1 MGDQHNEFGGEARI
15 VVQAHNIYGGM
26 RFGEPDEP
34 RSVPQQN
41 GLPPKYYTNN
51 EVQLLELDRG
61 LAGRDGDRPCVAI
74 IRGTPGSGRSEL
86 TREWIHRHRDE
97 FPDGHFLAPLGRT
110 TVKDALVGMLLE
122 ASFALERL
130 PPTVEALSAMWR
142 GWSTGKRVALVI
154 DDALSAAQ
162 VEPLLPGPGPSV
174 VLVVEAGGLGALR
187 ARHGAALVTLEPLGP
202 ETSRV
207 LLEQMVEDKERLA
220 AEPEAVEALIAAC
233 DGSVAALNVVGAM
246 FIEHERWKPSRLH
259 QTLQRRGGV
268 VKVLP
273 RDAVFDFAFDRLE
286 PLAQRCYLALGA
298 HPGGDMALASLSA
311 VLGEEA
317 DDEVEQLLTMRL
329 AQETQEERY
338 LVSGL
343 VKDHAR
349 SKAADDELLRE
360 IVSWYARRG
369 WEAQALVQT
378 RDWVGKIWSDRPAAS
393 HQWSSEEAVA
403 WLLAERVNLVEA
415 AKAAHRLGA
424 HEDVVRLCLALWP
437 IHLRRGYAFEMADV
451 NRLGF
456 ESAVAWSN
464 DLAASVL
471 AVQRAFAAMELRD
484 WDDALSLLD
493 TAAEY
498 AGRADSREAK
508 ATVVETR
515 GLVRLACGDSAG
527 ARGEFRENL
536 ALAREI
542 GDARRIALARF
553 HLAKTEEPAVAM
565 SLLDEAAA
573 ALDEEP
579 LNQAKIT
586 LWRGKKLLAAGDLVR
601 AAEILDEVAVAAA
614 KSAWHRERA
623 ETSEAKADLALECGD
638 LAVARSHLEDA
649 LNVYALRGFT
659 EEAVDIKVRLNE
671 LS

>member
-15 VVQAHNIYGGM
+15 VVQAHNIYGNVS
-26 RFGEPDEP
+26 FGSPEEPKAVA
-34 RSVPQQN
+34 RQN
-41 GLPPKYYTNN
+41 DPPVAYYTNN
-51 EVQLLELDRG
+51 EVQLLELDRV
-61 LAGRDGDRPCVAI
+61 LAGRQKDRPCLAI
-74 IRGTPGSGRSEL
+74 IRGTPGSGRTEL

-97 FPDGHFLAPLGRT
+97 FPDGDFSAPLGRLPI
-110 TVKDALVGMLLE
+110 KDVLVRLLRG
-122 ASFALERL
+122 AGFADERL
-130 PPTVEALSAMWR
+130 PATGEALSAMWHD
-142 GWSTGKRVALVI
+142 WSTGKQLVLVI
-154 DDALSAAQ
+154 DDALSEAQ
-162 VEPLLPGPGPSV
+162 VKVLLPGPGPSL
-174 VLVVEAGGLGALR
+174 VLVIEAGGLGGVR
-187 ARHGAALVTLEPLGP
+187 VRHGAALVTLEPLGP
-202 ETSRV
+202 ETSRA
-207 LLEQMVEDKERLA
+207 LLGQFADSARLDA
-220 AEPEAVEALIAAC
+220 DPVAVGELIAMC
-233 DGSVAALNVVGAM
+233 EGSVAALNVIGSM
-246 FIEHERWKPSRLH
+246 FAENEDWKPARL
-259 QTLQRRGGV
+259 LRSLERSGGV
-268 VKVLP
+268 VRALP
-273 RDAVFDFAFDRLE
+273 RDAVFDLAFDRLS
-286 PLAQRCYLALGA
+286 PLARRCYLALGA
-298 HPGGDMALASLSA
+298 HPGGGDMAFAALTA
-311 VLGEEA
+311 VLG
-317 DDEVEQLLTMRL
+317 DEVEGSVAELVKVRL

-493 TAAEY
+493 IAGDYAMRAGSPEAE
-498 AGRADSREAK
+498 
-508 ATVVETR
+508 ATVVESR
-515 GLVRLACGDSAG
+515 GLVLLAQGRIAE
-527 ARGEFRENL
+527 ARAELRGNLELAKKIGRARRL
-536 ALAREI
+536 ALAR
-542 GDARRIALARF
+542 L
-553 HLAKTEEPAVAM
+553 HLAKVEEPETALA
-565 SLLDEAAA
+565 LLEAAVFS
-573 ALDEEP
+573 DEEP
-579 LNQAKIT
+579 LNQAKVA
-586 LWRGKKLLAAGDLVR
+586 LWRGKKLREAGDLVR

-623 ETSEAKADLALECGD
+623 ETSEAKADLALERGD
-638 LAVARSHLEDA
+638 VATARSHLEDA

-659 EEAVDIKVRLNE
+659 EEAVDIKVRLNG